1 MGDMVFLKVSPWKGV
16 IRFGK
21 KGKLSPRYI
30 GPFEVLEKVGEVA
43 YRVALPPRLAGVH
56 NVFHVSMLR
65 KYVHSPSHVIDYEP
79 LQIREDFSYE
89 EMPVQILDSKE
100 KMLRTKVIKL
110 VKVLWRNHLVEEAT
124 WECEDEMR
132 EKYPHLFS

>member
-1 MGDMVFLKVSPWKGV
+1 MVFLKVSPWKGV

-21 KGKLSPRYI
+21 EGKLSSRYI
-30 GPFEVLEKVGEVA
+30 GPFEVLEKVSEVV
-43 YRVALPPRLAGVH
+43 YRVVLPPRLAGVH
-56 NVFHVSMLR
+56 NVFHVSMLK
-65 KYVHSPSHVIDYEP
+65 KYVHSPWHVIDYEP

-89 EMPVQILDSKE
+89 EIPVQILDSKE
-100 KMLRTKVIKL
+100 KRLRTKVIKL

-124 WECEDEMR
+124 WECEDEIR

>member
-16 IRFGK
+16 IRFGNE
-21 KGKLSPRYI
+21 GKLSSRYI
-30 GPFEVLEKVGEVA
+30 GPFEVLEKVSEVV
-43 YRVALPPRLAGVH
+43 YRVVLPPRLAGVH
-56 NVFHVSMLR
+56 NVFHVSILR

-89 EMPVQILDSKE
+89 EIPVQILDSKE
-100 KMLRTKVIKL
+100 KRLRTKTIKL
-110 VKVLWRNHLVEEAT
+110 VKVLWHNHLVEEAT
-124 WECEDEMR
+124 WEREDEMR

>member
-1 MGDMVFLKVSPWKGV
+1 M
-16 IRFGK
+16 
-21 KGKLSPRYI
+21 
-30 GPFEVLEKVGEVA
+30 
-43 YRVALPPRLAGVH
+43 
-56 NVFHVSMLR
+56 
-65 KYVHSPSHVIDYEP
+65 HSPSYVIDYEP

-89 EMPVQILDSKE
+89 EIPIQILDLKE

-124 WECEDEMR
+124 WECDDEMR